1 MAFDGCEGYMMKWLS
16 RLGHLQAHKVTSHMT
31 RSIGAITLAAPCCG
45 ARYAYPNYT
54 SMNFTAWAYWTDGWR
69 DRSLMPNDEGLR
81 RCTCGQFYLLMDMQA
96 IEKGAAA
103 DNEDLPFTM
112 TVPDEQLPECFTTT
126 VSAQVE
132 VAARLGYWRYLN
144 HDYRRS
150 YVEHRDAEEAA
161 TRAAWIA
168 NNPDR
173 RTWWDHLLRRP
184 APRYCRPEGSPFTY
198 PPYEPTPEQLA
209 NMERL
214 CELVQPS
221 GPAPH
226 RNMLE
231 LAELCREQG
240 RFGEARAV
248 LQSMEP
254 KDLDITGR
262 LIARLIEEKE
272 RAPMRYQ
279 M

>member
-1 MAFDGCEGYMMKWLS
+1 
-16 RLGHLQAHKVTSHMT
+16 MT
-31 RSIGAITLAAPCCG
+31 MVRGVRIVAAPCCG
-45 ARYAYPNYT
+45 AQYALPNYM

-96 IEKGAAA
+96 IERGAGAE
-103 DNEDLPFTM
+103 NEDLPFTM

-144 HDYRRS
+144 HDYRRA

-173 RTWWDHLLRRP
+173 RTGWDHLLRRP
-184 APRYCRPEGSPFTY
+184 APRYSRPEGSPFTY

-262 LIARLIEEKE
+262 LIARLVDEKE
-272 RAPMRYQ
+272 QAPMRYA